1 MRTHLLICARRA
13 GRIGA
18 KAAEVEG
25 IALMNLL
32 VHHAIHGHEG
42 KTYKAA
48 GTMVVALIDDF
59 DKLAAM
65 IDSSGMG
72 WAVVV
77 GIVSMYGC
85 SVARTGAPT
94 RVRRAAHSADLFF
107 VLFFVFN

>member
-1 MRTHLLICARRA
+1 
-13 GRIGA
+13 
-18 KAAEVEG
+18 
-25 IALMNLL
+25 
-32 VHHAIHGHEG
+32 
-42 KTYKAA
+42 
-48 GTMVVALIDDF
+48 MVVALIDDF

-94 RVRRAAHSADLFF
+94 RVRRAAHSAHLF
-107 VLFFVFN
+107 FFVFCFQLMRRDIEVGSELVRKVRGVGKDADDKEQIVLHLGQNLQDETSLNERR